1 MPHFEVELHNIIE
14 LYENSGNIHYNN
26 EQFFILLIVIKI
38 KVIWLNQLSNDILRL
53 TYLLSKYKSYS

>member
-26 EQFFILLIVIKI
+26 EQFFILLYKNTNNKSNMVEPIVK
-38 KVIWLNQLSNDILRL
+38 
-53 TYLLSKYKSYS
+53 